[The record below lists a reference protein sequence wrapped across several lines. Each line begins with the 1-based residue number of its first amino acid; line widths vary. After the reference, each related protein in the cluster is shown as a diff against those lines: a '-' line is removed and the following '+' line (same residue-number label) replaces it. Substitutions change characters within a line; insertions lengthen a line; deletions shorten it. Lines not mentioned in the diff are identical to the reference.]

1 MRIPF
6 AIWSA
11 VLAILVFAGLTARDY
26 LNFGTLEI
34 NPMLG
39 LIVAGVWLALV
50 IVVGFI
56 GMIRKAATPQ
66 SVDLP
71 SDVAQEIGRHPEHE

>member
-6 AIWSA
+6 AVWSA
-11 VLAILVFAGLTARDY
+11 VLAILIFAGLTARDY

-34 NPMLG
+34 NFLLAG
-39 LIVAGVWLALV
+39 IVAAVWLVLV
-50 IVVGFI
+50 IVVGFL
-56 GMIRKAATPQ
+56 GMVRKAATPR

-71 SDVAQEIGRHPEHE
+71 SDVAQEIQRHPED